1 MLGVRDRVG
10 DQTSPAVC
18 RSGQGDGAVM
28 VAAHRAVA
36 DRVDAIRA
44 GAAMFINKDVASAGL
59 DARGLGKGGVGA
71 DSS

>member
-1 MLGVRDRVG
+1 MVV
-10 DQTSPAVC
+10 
-18 RSGQGDGAVM
+18 

-44 GAAMFINKDVASAGL
+44 GAPVLVDEDVAALGL
-59 DARGLGKGGVGA
+59 DARGLGEGGVGA